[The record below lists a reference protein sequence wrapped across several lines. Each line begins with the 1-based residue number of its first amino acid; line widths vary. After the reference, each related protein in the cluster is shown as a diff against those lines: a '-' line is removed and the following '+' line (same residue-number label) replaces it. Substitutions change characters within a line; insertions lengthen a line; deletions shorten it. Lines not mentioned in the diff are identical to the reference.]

1 MEITTTSESLLN
13 WKLRLP
19 PCDHFVRPPANTTAA
34 TSITNISSDSL
45 ELATPFFWFDPAWYQ
60 VDVERC
66 ALVANAMATC
76 GIVVSALH
84 TDLSQNDD
92 VDASAFTPRMVP
104 HRFDRA
110 GLLYRDFAS
119 ASFIDLRM
127 APTRDSHG
135 RFAYPINQLLRWAN
149 QKETQID
156 RSIDAMTFPPDWKSL
171 DDMGH
176 KVNQLRR
183 LSSAVVF
190 LSFDSFHLPVMMP
203 AALKAKVDGVIV
215 QISGDPLASIVDARR
230 MIDEGENASIPLWI
244 VTANALSAEDC
255 VKCFAMGA
263 DGIAVDAMCNGFL
276 YGSNQLEMTTSERA
290 ARSFGL
296 PSAADGNQRV
306 FHLAKQMVERFVA
319 DVCGRAHSCGVDRLS
334 NLCPAHL
341 TRA

>member
-1 MEITTTSESLLN
+1 LAITSSSESLLN
-13 WKLRLP
+13 WSLRLP
-19 PCDHFVRPPANTTAA
+19 PCDRFVRPPVHTTAA
-34 TSITNISSDSL
+34 TSITKSSGESF

-66 ALVANAMATC
+66 ALVANAIASC
-76 GIVVSALH
+76 GIVVSVLH
-84 TDLSQNDD
+84 SDLAQIDN
-92 VDASAFTPRMVP
+92 VDASALTPRMVP

-110 GLLYRDFAS
+110 GLIYRDFAS

-127 APTRDSHG
+127 ALSRDSHG

-149 QKETQID
+149 QEETQID

-171 DDMGH
+171 DDMVP

-183 LSSAVVF
+183 LSSAAVF

-215 QISGDPLASIVDARR
+215 QISGDPLASIVEARR
-230 MIDEGENASIPLWI
+230 LIDESENTSIPLWI
-244 VTANALSAEDC
+244 VTNTALSPEDC

-263 DGIAVDAMCNGFL
+263 NGISVDAMCNGFL
-276 YGSNQLEMTTSERA
+276 FGSNQLEMTTSERA

-296 PSAADGNQRV
+296 PKPADSHQRI
-306 FHLAKQMVERFVA
+306 FHLAKQMVDRFVA
-319 DVCGRAHSCGVDRLS
+319 DICGHAHSCGVDRLS

-341 TRA
+341 TRT